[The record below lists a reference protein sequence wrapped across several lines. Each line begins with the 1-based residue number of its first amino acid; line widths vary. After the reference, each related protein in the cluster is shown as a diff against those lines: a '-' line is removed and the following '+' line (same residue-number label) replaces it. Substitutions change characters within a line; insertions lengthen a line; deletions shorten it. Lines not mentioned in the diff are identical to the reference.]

1 MFPSID
7 ELRQKFQEA
16 KYIVDEVTLSQ
27 VYVAGELKKP
37 VLIEGPPGCGKTEL
51 AKALAF
57 ALDTVVERLQCYPGI
72 DEEKAIG
79 KFDTALQRLFLE
91 TQADQL
97 GTDWE
102 FIRGRLHT
110 LDFFVQGPIM
120 RALQYISKPCVL
132 LIDEVDKVD
141 EEFESMLLEVLSEWQ
156 LSIPRLGTV
165 PHKTI
170 PFVILTSNEVRRIG
184 DPLRRRCAYFRAE
197 FPTVEREAEILK
209 TRSRTGSAA
218 LQRQIAGLSY
228 ALRAYRMEKPPSIAE
243 ILELEQVL
251 HIMRINELDAG
262 MRDLLLPFL
271 AKTKEDRKRLTLQDG
286 FASLVLNAKSHASKT
301 RQHGS
306 GGSRNVKVALL
317 FSLLCCA
324 ARSGLPACSAPPAA
338 TLLDIEMCWAD
349 YYARAYGVPLEFV
362 QAVIDVESAWQ
373 PYVISPKG
381 AAGLMQLM
389 PPTAFTFGVTNRF
402 RIEENIRGGVAYLAY
417 LIRQF
422 DGDFRLVAAAYY
434 AGETRIKR
442 LGLTCAD
449 ADICRYVH
457 AVQRFYQKRQ
467 MVAKTT
473 DVYTTKGAEH
483 Q

>member
-7 ELRQKFQEA
+7 ELRQKFQDA
-16 KYIVDEVTLSQ
+16 KYIVDAVTLSQ

-91 TQADQL
+91 TQSDQL

-102 FIRGRLHT
+102 YIRRRLHT
-110 LDFFVQGPIM
+110 LDFFVHGPIM
-120 RALQYISKPCVL
+120 RALQHTPKPCVL

-209 TRSRTGSAA
+209 TRSRTGSAM

-251 HIMRINELDAG
+251 HMMGINELDAG

-286 FASLVLNAKSHASKT
+286 FASLVLNAKSYASKL
-301 RQHGS
+301 
-306 GGSRNVKVALL
+306 NAVDLV
-317 FSLLCCA
+317 
-324 ARSGLPACSAPPAA
+324 
-338 TLLDIEMCWAD
+338 
-349 YYARAYGVPLEFV
+349 GV
-362 QAVIDVESAWQ
+362 
-373 PYVISPKG
+373 G
-381 AAGLMQLM
+381 
-389 PPTAFTFGVTNRF
+389 T
-402 RIEENIRGGVAYLAY
+402 
-417 LIRQF
+417 
-422 DGDFRLVAAAYY
+422 
-434 AGETRIKR
+434 
-442 LGLTCAD
+442 
-449 ADICRYVH
+449 
-457 AVQRFYQKRQ
+457 
-467 MVAKTT
+467 
-473 DVYTTKGAEH
+473 
-483 Q
+483 